1 MIVAHDAGY
10 GMTEI
15 SELEDRLREALA
27 TIESAIAG
35 DSIPPDVAE
44 LRQQNHQ
51 LGEQNQALHA
61 QIAEAERAAAETSAA
76 LEQATAE
83 LELVRQQVDTPS
95 EAGDIAE
102 SISRLQSSL
111 DDGLRDMQSRLDDS
125 ASRIADLAEF
135 VRTSVQDL
143 ANQSTVDQGEAA
155 DPAIEEEMNR
165 LRQSRKDDVAQI
177 NVILEQL
184 VPLVEGESDA

>member
-27 TIESAIAG
+27 TIDSAIAG
-35 DSIPPDVAE
+35 DTVPPDVAE

-61 QIAEAERAAAETSAA
+61 QIAEAERAAAETSGA

-102 SISRLQSSL
+102 SIVRLQSSL

-135 VRTSVQDL
+135 VSTSVQDL
-143 ANQSTVDQGEAA
+143 ANQSTADQREAA